1 MKYQYYTTLA
11 YEQVWT
17 YSDNS
22 SAAAISFQNQLDAL
36 RAYPKNID
44 MMFLFN
50 R

>member
-1 MKYQYYTTLA
+1 MAGKMNDMA
-11 YEQVWT
+11 G
-17 YSDNS
+17 
-22 SAAAISFQNQLDAL
+22 AILSLRQSLQEEEKMFTWL